1 MNNELKN
8 WCDRNA
14 SDMDAAEYDAEV
26 RRRVCSRRLKAV
38 GDFAGGVALIVLVV
52 WLVRAFCQL
61 TPDQMSGE
69 YDWAAEEAKEVR

>member
-8 WCDRNA
+8 WCDRSA

-26 RRRVCSRRLKAV
+26 CRRVRRRRLRAV
-38 GDFAGGVALIVLVV
+38 GDFAGCVTLIAVVV
-52 WLVRAFCQL
+52 WLVWAYCKL

-69 YDWAAEEAKEVR
+69 CDRAAEEAREVR

>member
-8 WCDRNA
+8 WCDRSA

-26 RRRVCSRRLKAV
+26 CRRVRRRRLKAV
-38 GDFAGGVALIVLVV
+38 GDVAGGIVFIAVVV
-52 WLVRAFCQL
+52 WLMWAYCQL

-69 YDWAAEEAKEVR
+69 GDWAAEEAKEVR